1 MTTLAKAEHFAG
13 PPQWTWYI
21 LFYFFLAGLSGGSYV
36 IATLLRLRGDPAQR
50 AAARLG
56 YYVAFPAFVVCPVLL
71 TLDLGKP
78 ERFWHMLVDTTPGQ
92 QAPTFKYWSPM
103 SVGAWAL
110 VVFGVFVTV
119 SFVAALAGDRADRT
133 AAAGATAADGTTAGG
148 TAVDRFA
155 RLADG
160 TVGNVWAVS
169 GSLVGL
175 FIAGYTGV
183 LLAVSNQPVWSDAW
197 ALGGLF
203 LASGFS
209 GSAALL
215 GWLVHFRP
223 QARPAA
229 EPVANAERFFVV
241 LELLLILAFVATL
254 IPAGTFGRAF
264 GYPWVLLWVVA
275 VAGLLP
281 ALFRR
286 GTRPSSVDGPAA
298 GGGAG
303 AGGTAGAGAIA
314 RVVAA
319 PGLLVTILV
328 LVGVLALRAAVI
340 FSGQ

>member
-1 MTTLAKAEHFAG
+1 L
-13 PPQWTWYI
+13 
-21 LFYFFLAGLSGGSYV
+21 
-36 IATLLRLRGDPAQR
+36 
-50 AAARLG
+50 ARLFDG
-56 YYVAFPAFVVCPVLL
+56 AA
-71 TLDLGKP
+71 G
-78 ERFWHMLVDTTPGQ
+78 
-92 QAPTFKYWSPM
+92 S
-103 SVGAWAL
+103 AWAVL
-110 VVFGVFVTV
+110 
-119 SFVAALAGDRADRT
+119 
-133 AAAGATAADGTTAGG
+133 
-148 TAVDRFA
+148 
-155 RLADG
+155 
-160 TVGNVWAVS
+160 

-254 IPAGTFGRAF
+254 IPAGTLGRAF

-286 GTRPSSVDGPAA
+286 GTRPSGVDGPAA
-298 GGGAG
+298 GAGAGGAG
-303 AGGTAGAGAIA
+303 AMA

-319 PGLLVTILV
+319 PGLLVTLLV

>member
-36 IATLLRLRGDPAQR
+36 VATLLRLRGDPAQR
-50 AAARLG
+50 SAARIG
-56 YYVAFPAFVVCPVLL
+56 YYVAFLAFVVCPVLL
-71 TLDLGKP
+71 TLDLGQP
-78 ERFWHMLVDTTPGQ
+78 QRFWHMLVDTTPGQ
-92 QAPTFKYWSPM
+92 QAASFKYWSPM

-110 VVFGVFVTV
+110 VVYGVFVTV
-119 SFVAALAGDRADRT
+119 SLFAAIAGDRVSQG
-133 AAAGATAADGTTAGG
+133 AGTGL
-148 TAVDRFA
+148 A
-155 RLADG
+155 RLLDG
-160 TVGNVWAVS
+160 AAGNVWAVL

-183 LLAVSNQPVWSDAW
+183 LLAVSNQPVWSDTW

-215 GWLVHFRP
+215 GWLVRFRP
-223 QARPAA
+223 EARPAA
-229 EPVANAERFFVV
+229 EAVANAERFFVV
-241 LELLLILAFVATL
+241 LELLLIAAFVVTL
-254 IPAGTFGRAF
+254 IPAGTLGRAF
-264 GYPWVLLWVVA
+264 GYPWALLWVVA
-275 VAGLLP
+275 IAGLLP

-286 GTRPSSVDGPAA
+286 ATRPDSTGST
-298 GGGAG
+298 GGTGAG
-303 AGGTAGAGAIA
+303 TAAA
-314 RVVAA
+314 RTVAARAVAA
-319 PGLLVTILV
+319 PGLLVTLLV